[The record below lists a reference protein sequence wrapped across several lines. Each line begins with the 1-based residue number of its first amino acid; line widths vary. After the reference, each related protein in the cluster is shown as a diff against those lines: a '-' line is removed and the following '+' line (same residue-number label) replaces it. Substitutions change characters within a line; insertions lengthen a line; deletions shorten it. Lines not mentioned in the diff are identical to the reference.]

1 MENHEI
7 KAAPAPWAL
16 MGSGY
21 IILLK
26 LKGDFVE
33 ASGFVPESLKGS
45 FAGGFGTV
53 MYVDYAY
60 SDAGPYQELLF
71 IPGMFSFAAG
81 RFFSITRIFVSTMES
96 VVNGRNNWGIPKE
109 VARFEHESPGRSIER
124 IRIIK
129 DERAAAELTFHSYNL
144 SLPVTTGLVPRNW
157 RTLAHHHTGKT
168 YLTAPMA
175 RGSISPARL
184 LNCSIKGSLF
194 PDFTKG
200 RIISAFKV
208 PRFFMVFPKAR
219 IIQDSTTGE

>member
-1 MENHEI
+1 MENLEI

-26 LKGDFVE
+26 MSGDFVE
-33 ASGFVPESLKGS
+33 TEGFVPESLKGS

-53 MYVDYAY
+53 MYVDYTY
-60 SDAGPYQELLF
+60 SDAGPYQEILF
-71 IPGMFSFAAG
+71 IPGMFSFTTG
-81 RFFSITRIFVSTMES
+81 RYFSITRIFVSTMES
-96 VVNGRNNWGIPKE
+96 VVNGQNNWGIPKE
-109 VARFEHESPGRSIER
+109 VAQFEYERPGRSVER

-129 DERAAAELTFHSYNL
+129 DGSAAAELTFRSYNL
-144 SLPVTTGLVPRNW
+144 RLPVTTSLVPPAW
-157 RTLAHHHTGKT
+157 RTLAHHHEGKT
-168 YLTAPMA
+168 YLTTPMA

-184 LNCSIKGSLF
+184 VNCNIKRSLF

-208 PRFFMVFPKAR
+208 PRFYMVFPKAR
-219 IIQDSTTGE
+219 II